1 MHGLF
6 ALVHDFKSTVHA
18 STEVTLRAYS
28 RASLRA
34 IRSTFQS
41 STKRSLECMACLLS
55 CMILRALCTRV
66 QKSRYEHTREQACV
80 QYIVHFNRALS
91 GRSSAWLVTSILA
104 SKLASV
110 LVILD
115 GRVTQMVACGLLRAC
130 SWLKF
135 QASFINYKLVL

>member
-34 IRSTFQS
+34 
-41 STKRSLECMACLLS
+41 
-55 CMILRALCTRV
+55 
-66 QKSRYEHTREQACV
+66 
-80 QYIVHFNRALS
+80 IVHFNRALS

-115 GRVTQMVACGLLRAC
+115 GRVPQMVACGLLRAC

-135 QASFINYKLVL
+135 QASFINYKPVLEK